1 MVFGSY
7 LPAHVSIGRSAIM
20 IVCADTLIALLAGLV
35 IFPLVFENNLSPE
48 SGTGLIFNTLPLAF
62 EQIPLGRWVALI
74 FFLLLSMAAITSMV
88 GFEYIT
94 INNLYIITSYKRI
107 QGNESEQKDILNAS
121 FNFRSKRETEYA
133 MSIDGNEDLKAGFDI
148 SKNVNGFDLKFN
160 ANQSFNKNS
169 NQAAEISLSRKF

>member
-1 MVFGSY
+1 
-7 LPAHVSIGRSAIM
+7 
-20 IVCADTLIALLAGLV
+20 
-35 IFPLVFENNLSPE
+35 
-48 SGTGLIFNTLPLAF
+48 
-62 EQIPLGRWVALI
+62 
-74 FFLLLSMAAITSMV
+74 MV

-121 FNFRSKRETEYA
+121 FNFRSKLETEYA